1 MMMRRDVGKEGTT
14 ASLMNPLYEKF
25 RKNRSNYIS
34 KFKTGIGSNVRN
46 KTKTTKK
53 AKKLPDLKKLIQSKL
68 SKVMLP
74 MQMMKKQLKQP
85 GTSQKQAEL
94 VVNNVP
100 LLKKEKEQAEK
111 KALAQRA
118 KSTATRI

>member
-1 MMMRRDVGKEGTT
+1 
-14 ASLMNPLYEKF
+14 
-25 RKNRSNYIS
+25 
-34 KFKTGIGSNVRN
+34 
-46 KTKTTKK
+46 
-53 AKKLPDLKKLIQSKL
+53 
-68 SKVMLP
+68 
-74 MQMMKKQLKQP
+74 MMKKQLKQP

-118 KSTATRI
+118 KSIATRI